1 MFGKKEPPATE
12 EHFRKWTQTRTRG
25 ELWFVLTR
33 GVLVAVLGGIVGF
46 LVIGV
51 WYEHKR
57 IDAFSDFVIGNGIAW
72 LIGGFFAG
80 TSEWAANE
88 KRYRRELM
96 QFSSANYE
104 SPEQTLR
111 GLQPG
116 MTNVDKR

>member
-1 MFGKKEPPATE
+1 
-12 EHFRKWTQTRTRG
+12 
-25 ELWFVLTR
+25 VLTR